1 MAARTKPEDDTD
13 KNTTGDIKQK
23 EPPKKQQKKQT
34 SAGQFPV
41 IGIGA
46 SAGGL
51 EAFGA
56 LFQKMPEDTGMAFIL
71 IQHIEP
77 SHVGNM
83 VSLIQKQTRMPV
95 IEVKNGGIRVE
106 PNHLYMIPQNRKIS
120 IVDSM
125 IILQEEVESAARHSI
140 DLFFRSLAEDLQ
152 DRAICIILSGTGTDG
167 TVGAREVKAQTGL
180 VIVQDP
186 EEAGYSGMPRS
197 AIDAGIADMV
207 VPVEKMAE
215 KLIEYVKGAYGRP
228 AERRRQALE
237 KSTDFL
243 QQIFRIVKT
252 NTKRDYSGYKVA
264 TVNRRIERRMS
275 INRIDELEDY
285 VRLLRESP
293 DEAQELAR
301 DFLIQVTSFFRDPE
315 GFRVMKK
322 YLKELITEKGR
333 REDIRAWTV
342 GCSTGEEAYSVAII
356 IDECLKEL
364 DRENEFHVFGTDLD
378 TNGIETARAGLY
390 PESIETDVSPER
402 LKKYFAREDSQYRI
416 NRDLRERVV
425 FAVHD
430 LIEDAPFSHM
440 DLILARNVLIY
451 FDAETQKK
459 VLPLLHYG
467 LNEGGILFMGTAET
481 IGEAHEDLFE
491 TVDRKWRVYRA
502 FADKHGILPVP
513 VFEEYTHRK
522 AAAVPPETREQK
534 GTSSLDVEKTLFK
547 AMPPAVLVDR
557 DLNVLYVHG
566 ETRKFLQLREGSP
579 SNRLLDLTL
588 ESIRM
593 PLATATYQA
602 LKEDRDITRE
612 GIRVKVNGDTIRVKV
627 TVKPVYDRE
636 VHLAILFED
645 MPEPKRRRK
654 KDSKTE
660 EDERY
665 KALEQELQFTRENL
679 RSTVE
684 ELETSNEE
692 LRSTVEEYQST
703 NEELNS
709 TNEELESSREEMQS
723 MNEELNTI
731 NNEYSK
737 KIEEMSGISDDMK
750 NLLNSTDIATIFLDE
765 DLHIKRFTPPTAT
778 VLNLREG
785 DVGRPVSD
793 ITARIMLDSLAGDAQ
808 KVLDDLI
815 PVETEVQAGDNHW
828 YSMRILPYRTS
839 DNAIDGVVIS
849 FIDISRQKELQEELK
864 KALEYTNSILDT
876 IREPMVVLN
885 GDLKIESVNQA
896 FYRTFNVDKKETE
909 GILLYQLGNGQWDI
923 PELKKLLGEI
933 LPKNTSFEDYEV
945 EHDFPGIGKRRI
957 ILNAR
962 RLQLGEAQKILL
974 AMEDITEHEHRK

>member
-1 MAARTKPEDDTD
+1 MAARKKPEGDTD

-23 EPPKKQQKKQT
+23 ESPKKQQKKQT
-34 SAGQFPV
+34 SAEQFPV

-51 EAFGA
+51 EAFNS
-56 LFQKMPEDTGMAFIL
+56 LFSKMPEDTGMAFIL

-95 IEVKNGGIRVE
+95 IEVKNGGVKVE

-120 IVDSM
+120 IVDGTIM
-125 IILQEEVESAARHSI
+125 LQEEVESAAGHSI

-186 EEAGYSGMPRS
+186 EEAGYSGMPWS
-197 AIDAGIADMV
+197 AIDAGVADMV
-207 VPVEKMAE
+207 LSAEKMAE
-215 KLIEYVKGAYGRP
+215 KLTEYVKGAYGRP
-228 AERRRQALE
+228 AERRRLALQQ
-237 KSTDFL
+237 STGFL
-243 QQIFRIVKT
+243 QQIFRIVKA
-252 NTKRDYSGYKVA
+252 NTKRDFSGYKVA

-275 INRIDELEDY
+275 INKIDELADY
-285 VRLLRESP
+285 VRLLKESP
-293 DEAQELAR
+293 DEVQELAR

-315 GFRVMKK
+315 GFQVLKGH
-322 YLKELITEKGR
+322 LKELIGEKSS

-378 TNGIETARAGLY
+378 TNGIQIARTGLY
-390 PESIETDVSPER
+390 PESIEADVSPER
-402 LKKYFAREDSQYRI
+402 LKRYFTWEGTQYRI
-416 NRDLRERVV
+416 IGEIRERVV

-430 LIEDAPFSHM
+430 LIADAPFSHM

-451 FDAETQKK
+451 LDSETQKK

-467 LNEGGILFMGTAET
+467 LNEDGIFFTGTAET

-491 TVDRKWRVYRA
+491 TLNRKWRIYRVRT
-502 FADKHGILPVP
+502 DTHGILPVP
-513 VFEEYTHRK
+513 VFEENTHRE
-522 AAAVPPETREQK
+522 AVAVPPDTREQK
-534 GTSSLDVEKTLFK
+534 GTSFLDAEEALFT

-557 DLNVLYVHG
+557 NLNVLYVHG
-566 ETRKFLQLREGSP
+566 ETRKYLQLQEGLP
-579 SNRLLDLTL
+579 TNRLVDLTL
-588 ESIRM
+588 ESIRL
-593 PLATATYQA
+593 PLVTATHQA
-602 LKEDRDITRE
+602 LKEDRNITRE
-612 GIRVKVNGDTIRVKV
+612 GIRVKVNGDTIRVKI

-636 VHLAILFED
+636 VRLAILFED

-679 RSTVE
+679 KSTVE

-765 DLHIKRFTPPTAT
+765 DLHIKWFTPPTAT

-793 ITARIMLDSLAGDAQ
+793 ITARIMLDSLAGDTQ

-876 IREPMVVLN
+876 MREPMVVLN

-909 GILLYQLGNGQWDI
+909 GILLYQVGNGQWDI
-923 PELKKLLGEI
+923 PELRKLLGEI

-962 RLQLGEAQKILL
+962 RLQLDDTQRILL
-974 AMEDITEHEHRK
+974 AMEDITEHK